1 MKMSTTILR
10 SVAVVFSSCW
20 VFGAQAQDPVVVD
33 PAHHKVEFEND
44 QVRVLRIK
52 FEPGES
58 SQMHSHP
65 CLIAIGVRDSSII
78 FNFPDGT
85 TRPVSMSPGQVVVAK
100 PSVRSPEN
108 RGQRPSEVI
117 VVELKSGGC

>member
-1 MKMSTTILR
+1 MKISRTIWG
-10 SVAVVFSSCW
+10 SVAMVFGLCW
-20 VFGAQAQDPVVVD
+20 AIGAQAQDPVVVD
-33 PAHHKVEFEND
+33 PAHHKMEFEND
-44 QVRVLRIK
+44 QVRVLRVTFK
-52 FEPGES
+52 PGES

-65 CLIAIGVRDSSII
+65 CLIAIGVRESSVI

-100 PSVRSPEN
+100 PTVHKPEN
-108 RGQRPSEVI
+108 RGEKPSEVI